1 MPCFDI
7 INTVIITFLKGS
19 TFFSIVISISF
30 ISLNDIIII
39 IVIIITSV
47 ITIFIAIIAVFVDN
61 SFFCIF
67 IRTSN
72 MHHITV
78 TLIFVLFYYRHFV
91 IIHLFYGLVIFIFI
105 LELSIMF
112 NFLIIFL
119 LFFSFTT
126 ILSPFFCQVVHV
138 RSRLNSKQTKQPLI
152 RSWTILAVWTV
163 CFMMLAVKKRD
174 TDFLFA
180 NKHIMWFTVFG
191 NQVLCHTV
199 STCRCNTCQG
209 HSQPFFPF
217 KPTSYRSP
225 CGGEGTKVSHKK
237 TDL

>member
-30 ISLNDIIII
+30 ISVNDIIII

-112 NFLIIFL
+112 NFLMIFL

-138 RSRLNSKQTKQPLI
+138 RSRLNSKQTKQLLI
-152 RSWTILAVWTV
+152 RSWTILAV
-163 CFMMLAVKKRD
+163 
-174 TDFLFA
+174 
-180 NKHIMWFTVFG
+180 
-191 NQVLCHTV
+191 
-199 STCRCNTCQG
+199 
-209 HSQPFFPF
+209 
-217 KPTSYRSP
+217 
-225 CGGEGTKVSHKK
+225 
-237 TDL
+237 